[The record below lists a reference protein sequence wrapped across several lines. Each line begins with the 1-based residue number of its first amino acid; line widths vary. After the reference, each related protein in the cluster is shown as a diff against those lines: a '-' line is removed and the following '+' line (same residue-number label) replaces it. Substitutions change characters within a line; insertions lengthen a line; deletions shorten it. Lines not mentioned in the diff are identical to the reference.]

1 MEISV
6 KSLLEAGVHFG
17 HQTYKWNPK
26 MAPYIFTMRNR
37 VHIINLEK
45 TLELLENAVNFLK
58 STVENNGVV
67 LYVGTKRV
75 AKDVVKDYAEKVS
88 LPYVNHR
95 WWGGLLT
102 NFDVL
107 KKSIDKLKK
116 YEEEESMGIWDKLSK
131 KEKAVKLREKEKL
144 LRDIGG
150 LKSLKKLPDAL
161 YIIDPVNEYI
171 AVREAR
177 HMAIPIVSLLDT
189 DCDPTDIDYPI
200 PGNDDALRSVKLIT
214 SIITEEIA
222 KVKGIEIETEG
233 GADE

>member
-1 MEISV
+1 MDINV
-6 KSLLEAGVHFG
+6 KTLLEAGVHFG

-26 MAPYIFTMRNR
+26 MAPYIFTTRNR

-45 TLELLENAVNFLK
+45 TVTLLENAANFLK
-58 STVENNGVV
+58 QVAEKGGVI

-75 AKDVVKDYAEKVS
+75 AKDVIKEYAEKVS

-102 NFDVL
+102 NFKVL

-116 YEEEESMGIWDKLSK
+116 YEQEEKEGLWDKLTK
-131 KEKAVKLREKEKL
+131 KEKAMKLREKEKL

-150 LKSLKKLPDAL
+150 LKNLENIPDAV
-161 YIIDPVNEYI
+161 YIIDPVSEYI

-177 HMAIPIVSLLDT
+177 LMNIPIVSLLDT

-200 PGNDDALRSVKLIT
+200 PGNDDALRSVKLVT
-214 SIITEEIA
+214 KIITAEIA
-222 KVKGIEIETEG
+222 KVKGIEIEEEG
-233 GADE
+233 GVDE

>member
-1 MEISV
+1 MDINV
-6 KSLLEAGVHFG
+6 KTLLEAGVHFG

-26 MAPYIFTMRNR
+26 MAPYIFTTRNR

-45 TLELLENAVNFLK
+45 TVTLLENAANFLK
-58 STVENNGVV
+58 QVAEKGGVI

-75 AKDVVKDYAEKVS
+75 AKDVIKEYAEKVS

-102 NFDVL
+102 NFKVL

-116 YEEEESMGIWDKLSK
+116 YEQEEKEGLWDKLTK
-131 KEKAVKLREKEKL
+131 KEKAMKLREKEKL

-150 LKSLKKLPDAL
+150 LKNLENIPDAV
-161 YIIDPVNEYI
+161 YIIDPVSEYI
-171 AVREAR
+171 AVREAKL
-177 HMAIPIVSLLDT
+177 MNIPIVSLLDT

-200 PGNDDALRSVKLIT
+200 PGNDDALRSVKLVTKIIT
-214 SIITEEIA
+214 SEIA
-222 KVKGIEIETEG
+222 KVKGIEIEEEG
-233 GADE
+233 GVDE

>member
-1 MEISV
+1 MDINV
-6 KSLLEAGVHFG
+6 KTLLEAGVHFG

-26 MAPYIFTMRNR
+26 MAPYIFTTRNR

-45 TLELLENAVNFLK
+45 TVTLLENAANFLK
-58 STVENNGVV
+58 QVAEKGGVI

-75 AKDVVKDYAEKVS
+75 AKDVIKEYAEKVS

-102 NFDVL
+102 NFKVL

-116 YEEEESMGIWDKLSK
+116 YEQEEKEGLWDKLTK
-131 KEKAVKLREKEKL
+131 KEKAMKLREKEKL

-150 LKSLKKLPDAL
+150 LKNLENIPDAV
-161 YIIDPVNEYI
+161 YIIDPVSEYI
-171 AVREAR
+171 AVREAKL
-177 HMAIPIVSLLDT
+177 MNIPIVSLLDT

-200 PGNDDALRSVKLIT
+200 PGNDDALRSVKLVT
-214 SIITEEIA
+214 KIITAEIA
-222 KVKGIEIETEG
+222 KVKGIEIEEEG
-233 GADE
+233 GVDE